1 LTKIA
6 IQLNKLTKTFGR
18 GKNAFHAVNDVTL
31 DIQSGQVYG
40 FLGLNG
46 AGKSTTIRMLL
57 GLTNPTSGTPLVFG
71 KPVHDALEILQKRV
85 GALVEG
91 ATLYPFMSG
100 RKNLEVWAHTSQCYD
115 QKRIQFLLE
124 LVGMADRADRR
135 ANGYSTGMKQRI
147 GIAGALLNNP
157 DLVILDE
164 PTNGLDPQGIQ
175 EMRHLIRDLTELEG
189 KTVFLSSHML
199 HEVEQVCDRVAIVHQ
214 GKLILEGA
222 VKDLQKQEAHI
233 QLDVSPIE
241 QAQTLLQERYPTTR
255 KDNLLRVKAER
266 SEIPNMIAW
275 LVSQK
280 VEVFGVAE
288 MRQSLEELFLKVTN
302 TGKEVQNA

>member
-1 LTKIA
+1 
-6 IQLNKLTKTFGR
+6 
-18 GKNAFHAVNDVTL
+18 
-31 DIQSGQVYG
+31 
-40 FLGLNG
+40 
-46 AGKSTTIRMLL
+46 
-57 GLTNPTSGTPLVFG
+57 
-71 KPVHDALEILQKRV
+71 
-85 GALVEG
+85 VEG